1 MESERQVSIEL
12 VVALITA
19 IPIALA
25 VTRMAMAVAAR
36 HNRAAERWEH
46 YCRIRK

>member
-1 MESERQVSIEL
+1 MSVEL

-19 IPIALA
+19 IPIALIT
-25 VTRMAMAVAAR
+25 TRIAMAVAAR

-46 YCRIRK
+46 YCRMRK